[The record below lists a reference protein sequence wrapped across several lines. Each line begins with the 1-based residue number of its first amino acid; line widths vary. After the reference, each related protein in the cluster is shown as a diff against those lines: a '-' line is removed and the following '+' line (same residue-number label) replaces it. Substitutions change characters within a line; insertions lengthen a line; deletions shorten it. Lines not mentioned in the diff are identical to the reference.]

1 MLFPDS
7 LGAMILQPGKAH
19 NRRRPMSAINS
30 FDRSAPVF
38 GRISLM

>member
-1 MLFPDS
+1 MLFLDL
-7 LGAMILQPGKAH
+7 LGAMILQPGKAR

-38 GRISLM
+38 CRISLM